1 MNGILKIT
9 AIILAF
15 CVTAIS
21 ADDRVGKIRGSV
33 INTVTREPLPGARVV
48 LVSTDLGAATNID
61 GDYIISNIP
70 VGTYVVQAALIGY
83 DYDVKND
90 VVIDPTKPLELNFAL
105 KENPLDYGK
114 IVITPDYFTKSSDFE
129 LSTQVQSNEEI
140 RRLPGGFEDVVRAVS
155 ILPGVAQAQNGRN
168 DLIIRGGAP
177 SENLY
182 VVENLE
188 SSNIN
193 HFGTQGASGGPLS
206 FINLDYVEETSFTT
220 GGFGVRY
227 GDKLSSVLNI
237 DLRKGRT
244 DRLGGKATVSASQF
258 GLDFEGPLSNNGSF
272 LLAARRSYL
281 DFIFKASGFSFVPEY
296 WDFISKADYRIGKS
310 DNISFLVTGALDR
323 VKYFNDTPDD
333 LFDNSRVLGS
343 DQDQAISGITWQ
355 HLIQNGFTN
364 ITIGYNFADYF
375 YQQNDSLLNP
385 IFRNKSTEN
394 EIYVKGEIIY
404 QLSKEFEVT
413 AGLKTQHLN
422 FQNDVL
428 ISGFLTDYGDSL
440 AIDRLFEAS
449 ATKASSFMQFSYYKK
464 RFKITAGLRGDYFD
478 LIKDKY
484 AVSPRFQS
492 SISLSEVTDIN
503 LSYGQYFQ
511 SPSSIWLIANPV
523 NRGLSF
529 IKANQYIAGI
539 ERLLRRDVKLGLE
552 TYYKTYHDYPA
563 SLDRPYL
570 IMANTGAGFGGADEG
585 FASFGLDRLA
595 SDGTGRSWGI
605 EFLVQKKYSEIPCY
619 GIISIGY
626 GHSKFTAIDGIT
638 RPSNWDQRWIINIG
652 GGYIFNSNWEVG
664 TKFRLATGRPY
675 TPFNDD
681 GTKDITAYN
690 TERIDVNH
698 SLDLRLDRR
707 WMFDKWMMVTYIDIQ
722 NIYNRR
728 QKDVPRWNDR
738 DGSLDDEAGIGILP
752 TIGISVSF

>member
-1 MNGILKIT
+1 MNSVFKISVLLS
-9 AIILAF
+9 AL
-15 CVTAIS
+15 CVTAVI
-21 ADDRVGKIRGSV
+21 ADDRVGNIRGSV
-33 INTVTREPLPGARVV
+33 INAVTREPLPGARVI
-48 LVSTDLGAATNID
+48 LAGTGLGAATNID
-61 GDYIISNIP
+61 GDYLIDNIP
-70 VGTYVVQAALIGY
+70 VGTYVVQASLIGY

-90 VVIDPTKPLELNFAL
+90 VVIDPTKVIELDFAL
-105 KENPLDYGK
+105 RENPLDYGK
-114 IVITPDYFTKSSDFE
+114 IVVTPDYFTKSPDFE

-188 SSNIN
+188 SNNIN

-244 DRLGGKATVSASQF
+244 DRLGGKATISASQF
-258 GLDFEGPLSNNGSF
+258 GLDFESPLSDNASF
-272 LLAARRSYL
+272 LLSARRSYL
-281 DFIFKASGFSFVPEY
+281 DLIFKASGFSFVPEY
-296 WDFISKADYRIGKS
+296 WDFISKVDYRIGKS

-364 ITIGYNFADYF
+364 LTIGYNFADFF

-404 QLSKEFEVT
+404 QFSREFEVT

-422 FQNDVL
+422 FRNDVL

-464 RFKITAGLRGDYFD
+464 WFKLSAGLRGDYFD

-484 AVSPRFQS
+484 ATSPRFQG

-511 SPSSIWLIANPV
+511 SPSNIWLIANPI
-523 NRGLSF
+523 NRELSF

-539 ERLLRRDVKLGLE
+539 EQLLRRDVKASLE
-552 TYYKTYHDYPA
+552 TYYKTYHDYPS

-570 IMANTGAGFGGADEG
+570 IMANTGAGFGGGDEG

-595 SDGTGRSWGI
+595 SDGKGRSWGI

-638 RPSNWDQRWIINIG
+638 RPSNWDQRWIINLG
-652 GGYIFNSNWEVG
+652 GGYIFDSKWEIG

-675 TPFNDD
+675 TPFNND
-681 GTKDITAYN
+681 GTKDISAYN

-707 WMFDKWMMVTYIDIQ
+707 WMFDKWMMVTYVDIQ

-728 QKDVPRWNDR
+728 QKDIPRWNER
-738 DGSLDDEAGIGILP
+738 DGSVDDEAGIGILP

>member
-1 MNGILKIT
+1 MKEVFKISVFLLT
-9 AIILAF
+9 LFVAS
-15 CVTAIS
+15 VS
-21 ADDRVGKIRGSV
+21 ADVRVGAIRGSV
-33 INTVTREPLPGARVV
+33 INAVTREPLPGARVV
-48 LVSTDLGAATNID
+48 LLNTDIGRATNID
-61 GDYIISNIP
+61 GEYRIDNIP
-70 VGTYVVQAALIGY
+70 VGTYVVQASLIGY
-83 DYDVKND
+83 GYDVKND
-90 VVIDPTKPLELNFAL
+90 VVIDPTKVIELNFAL
-105 KENPLDYGK
+105 NENPIDYGK
-114 IVITPDYFTKSSDFE
+114 IVVTPDYFTKSPDFE

-140 RRLPGGFEDVVRAVS
+140 RRLPGGFEDVVRAIS

-182 VVENLE
+182 IVENLE

-244 DRLGGKATVSASQF
+244 DRFGGKGTISASQF
-258 GLDFEGPLSNNGSF
+258 GLDFEGPLSTNGSYLF
-272 LLAARRSYL
+272 SARRSYL

-296 WDFISKADYRIGKS
+296 WDFISKVDYRISRS
-310 DNISFLVTGALDR
+310 DNIGFLITGALDR

-364 ITIGYNFADYF
+364 LTVGYNFADFY

-385 IFRNKSTEN
+385 IFRNKSTES
-394 EIYVKGEIIY
+394 EVYIKGEIIY
-404 QLSKEFEVT
+404 KLGRTSELT
-413 AGLKTQHLN
+413 AGLKTQHLI
-422 FQNDVL
+422 FDNDVL

-440 AIDRLFEAS
+440 AIDRLFKAR
-449 ATKASSFMQFSYYKK
+449 ATKASTFMQFSYYRKW
-464 RFKITAGLRGDYFD
+464 FKLTAGLRGDYFD

-484 AVSPRFQS
+484 AVSPRFQG
-492 SISLSEVTDIN
+492 SISLSPETDIN
-503 LSYGQYFQ
+503 FSFGQYFQ
-511 SPSSIWLIANPV
+511 SPSYVWLIANPA
-523 NRGLSF
+523 NRRLSF

-539 ERLLRRDVKLGLE
+539 ERLLRRDVKVSLE

-585 FASFGLDRLA
+585 FASFGLERLA
-595 SDGTGRSWGI
+595 SDGKGQSWGI
-605 EFLVQKKYSEIPCY
+605 EFLIQKKYSEIPCY
-619 GIISIGY
+619 GIFSVGY
-626 GHSKFTAIDGIT
+626 GHSKFTAIDGIS
-638 RPSNWDQRWIINIG
+638 RPSNWDQRWIMNFG
-652 GGYIFNSNWEVG
+652 GGYIFNEKWEIG
-664 TKFRLATGRPY
+664 TKFRLATGRPF
-675 TPFNDD
+675 TPFNND
-681 GTKDITAYN
+681 GTKDISAYN
-690 TERIDVNH
+690 TERIDINH
-698 SLDLRLDRR
+698 SLDVRLDRR

-722 NIYNRR
+722 NVYNRR
-728 QKDVPRWNDR
+728 QKDVPRWNAR
-738 DGSLDDEAGIGILP
+738 DASIDDESGIGILP
-752 TIGISVSF
+752 TIGVSVSF

>member
-1 MNGILKIT
+1 MKRVFKISAFLLIL
-9 AIILAF
+9 
-15 CVTAIS
+15 CVTTIL
-21 ADDRVGKIRGSV
+21 ADDRVGNIRGSV
-33 INTVTREPLPGARVV
+33 INAVTREPLAGARVF
-48 LVSTDLGAATNID
+48 LAGTDLGAATNID
-61 GDYIISNIP
+61 GDYLISNIP
-70 VGTYVVQAALIGY
+70 VGTYVIQASLIGY

-90 VVIDPTKPLELNFAL
+90 VVIDPTKVIELNFAL
-105 KENPLDYGK
+105 KENPIDYGK
-114 IVITPDYFTKSSDFE
+114 IVVTPDYFTKSPDFE

-182 VVENLE
+182 VVDNLE
-188 SSNIN
+188 SNNIN

-244 DRLGGKATVSASQF
+244 DRLGGKATISASQF

-272 LLAARRSYL
+272 LLSARRSYL
-281 DFIFKASGFSFVPEY
+281 DLIFKASGFSFVPEY

-364 ITIGYNFADYF
+364 LTIGYNFADYF

-394 EIYVKGEIIY
+394 EIYVKGEIIF
-404 QLSKEFEVT
+404 QFSREFEVT

-428 ISGFLTDYGDSL
+428 ISGFFTDYGDSL

-449 ATKASSFMQFSYYKK
+449 ATKASSFAQFSYYKK
-464 RFKITAGLRGDYFD
+464 WFKLTAGLRGDYFD

-484 AVSPRFQS
+484 AISPRLQG

-503 LSYGQYFQ
+503 LSFGQYFQ
-511 SPSSIWLIANPV
+511 SPSNIWLIANSI

-539 ERLLRRDVKLGLE
+539 ERLLRRDVKASLE
-552 TYYKTYHDYPA
+552 TYYKTYHDYPS

-595 SDGTGRSWGI
+595 SDGKGRSWGI

-619 GIISIGY
+619 GIISVGY

-638 RPSNWDQRWIINIG
+638 RPSNWDQRWIINLG
-652 GGYIFNSNWEVG
+652 GGYIFNSNWEIG

-681 GTKDITAYN
+681 GTKDISAYN
-690 TERIDVNH
+690 TDRIDVNH
-698 SLDLRLDRR
+698 SLDFRLDRR
-707 WMFDKWMMVTYIDIQ
+707 WMFDNWMMVTYIDIQ
-722 NIYNRR
+722 NVYNRR
-728 QKDVPRWNDR
+728 QKDIPRWNER
-738 DGSLDDEAGIGILP
+738 DGSVDDEAGIGILP